1 MSQPPIHATKAM
13 KRAMSRQPS
22 SPPFETARR
31 GKARVAILEEVN
43 ATLEVRIK
51 ELSRK

>member
-1 MSQPPIHATKAM
+1 MSQPPIQATKAM

-22 SPPFETARR
+22 SLPFETTRR
-31 GKARVAILEEVN
+31 GKARVSILEEVN
-43 ATLEVRIK
+43 VTLEVHIK